1 MVTKIA
7 SQLAIPLTTVSRIRF
22 WFRVDSIV
30 EKALQMEGRLL
41 RGKRKGIEIIRIWFD
56 SRIFAFVVHKRGM
69 ASSFGWSKRHE
80 RFFVFPIPSF
90 AFAVMH
96 RDTDIGEHGSRV
108 VLSTPVLSPDD
119 LRQRI
124 LSVGSRESNYLRIG
138 EKCLVASEI
147 DVAGILEFSNHAPT
161 PFTVNCFM
169 NIIATGI
176 LRFYVI
182 IPT

>member
-30 EKALQMEGRLL
+30 EKALQMEGRVL

-69 ASSFGWSKRHE
+69 ASSSGWSKRHE

-108 VLSTPVLSPDD
+108 VLSTPVLSPRRPATTDPQC
-119 LRQRI
+119 RVSRI
-124 LSVGSRESNYLRIG
+124 ELSQDRGKMSCCEWDWCGWNL
-138 EKCLVASEI
+138 
-147 DVAGILEFSNHAPT
+147 GILQPRSNS
-161 PFTVNCFM
+161 VY
-169 NIIATGI
+169 GE
-176 LRFYVI
+176 LFYEYNRHWNS
-182 IPT
+182 